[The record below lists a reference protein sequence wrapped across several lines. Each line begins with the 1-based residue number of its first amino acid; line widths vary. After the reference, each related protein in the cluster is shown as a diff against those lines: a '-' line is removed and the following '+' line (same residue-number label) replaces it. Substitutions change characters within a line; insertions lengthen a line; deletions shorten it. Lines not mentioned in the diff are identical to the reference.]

1 MQESKIGKELL
12 ILSNKLKRLLDK
24 RQSNLGIYVGQGR
37 LLTYLYRNK
46 ENKIYQKDIEQE
58 FQLRGGTVTG
68 LIDGLVGMGYIKRIE
83 SESDKRKR
91 KIILT
96 SDGEKVAI
104 KCINNIRELENQ
116 LSDILDENEKNV
128 FDQIFNKINKWIDE
142 EEARWEN
149 YLSILIQ

>member
-142 EEARWEN
+142 EEAR
-149 YLSILIQ
+149 